1 MAALNMFTGN
11 FLSHQ
16 EGTYNPVP
24 HRSHMEVYKV
34 NGVTSSLTLILQPW
48 GTKKTLWRSDGNVG
62 ERLWSCA
69 SSHHLFLTLSALS
82 GLNMTRRIND
92 VLVSTSEYSRETKEI
107 FCQSLFL
114 SKYIY
119 DLISEHIEI
128 SLMRFFLPRQIKL
141 FLFGKSSYILSYILS
156 IHSLNSIL

>member
-24 HRSHMEVYKV
+24 HRSHMEVHKV

-92 VLVSTSEYSRETKEI
+92 VLVSMSEYSRETKEI

-119 DLISEHIEI
+119 DLISEHIKI
-128 SLMRFFLPRQIKL
+128 SLMRFFYHGKL
-141 FLFGKSSYILSYILS
+141 NYFCLEKAVTY
-156 IHSLNSIL
+156 